1 MQITINPAQQ
11 FFNDKIKVNAGKNEL
26 GASFLVT
33 L

>member
-1 MQITINPAQQ
+1 MQITKNRTQQ

-26 GASFLVT
+26 GAGFLVS